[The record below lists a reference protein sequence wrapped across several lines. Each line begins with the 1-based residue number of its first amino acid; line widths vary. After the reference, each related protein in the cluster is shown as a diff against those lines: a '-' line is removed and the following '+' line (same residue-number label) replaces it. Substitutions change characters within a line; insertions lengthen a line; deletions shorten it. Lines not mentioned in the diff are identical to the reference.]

1 MIRVDN
7 NNHIGGKDMLGMV
20 DIEYIRKKHVIE
32 GWSIRKISRNL
43 NVARQT
49 VRKALQSTEIPKYNL
64 MKEKSCPVM
73 DPYKEIVKEW
83 LENDK
88 EQPKK
93 QRHTARRIYHRLC
106 EEYGFIGSEST
117 VRNYVR
123 ALKNEQKEIF
133 VPLTADWGEQAQV
146 DWGRAK
152 VYINGKEREVSLF
165 CLRLKASLVPFV
177 WASPTEKL
185 EAFLEGHKRAFKWL
199 GGIPENLVYDNPKT
213 AVTKILKGPHREE
226 HVVFSSLRAH
236 YLFDSEFCNP
246 AKGNEKGT
254 VENLVRYVRQNTM
267 VPLPDV
273 SSLEELNQILLSW
286 CEKQKQI
293 RIKEW
298 EQEVKELRPLP
309 SVPFKCSKTH
319 MVKPNSLLLFQIDR
333 NHYSVPYEYG
343 YRQLRV
349 EAYVD
354 KIEVYDKVKLV
365 AIHNRSYNQGE
376 KVMELEHYLPV
387 LAIKPRA
394 VKNALVVRKLPE
406 VYQQLRRLLCNHNTE
421 GYKEYAKILLLN
433 KEFKFTDV
441 MQSIEENINLGIVTY
456 AHIRQTIISRSISSK
471 PGERVATST
480 LPKLEIPVDNP
491 AKYNWLV
498 GGATA

>member
-1 MIRVDN
+1 
-7 NNHIGGKDMLGMV
+7 MLEMV
-20 DIEYIRKKHVIE
+20 DIEYIRKKHFIE
-32 GWSIRKISRNL
+32 GWSIRKISKNL

-49 VRKALQSTEIPKYNL
+49 VRKALQNTEIPKYNL
-64 MKEKSCPVM
+64 TKEKSCPVM

-83 LENDK
+83 LESDK

-93 QRHTARRIYHRLC
+93 QRHTARRIFHRLC
-106 EEYGFIGSEST
+106 EEYEFTGSEST

-123 ALKNEQKEIF
+123 MVKNEQKEVF

-185 EAFLEGHKRAFKWL
+185 EAFLEGHKRAFEWL
-199 GGIPENLVYDNPKT
+199 GGVPENLVYDNPKT

-273 SSLEELNQILLSW
+273 SSIEELNQILLSW

-309 SVPFKCSKTH
+309 SAPFKCSKTH

-406 VYQQLRRLLCNHNTE
+406 VYQQLRRLLCKHNTE

-433 KEFKFTDV
+433 KEFNFTDV

-456 AHIRQTIISRSISSK
+456 AHIRQTIISQSISPK

>member
-1 MIRVDN
+1 
-7 NNHIGGKDMLGMV
+7 MLEMV
-20 DIEYIRKKHVIE
+20 DIEYIRKKHLIE

-43 NVARQT
+43 SVARQT
-49 VRKALQSTEIPKYNL
+49 VRKVLQSSEIPKYNL
-64 MKEKSCPVM
+64 TKDKPCPVM
-73 DPYKEIVKEW
+73 DPFKEIVKEW

-88 EQPKK
+88 DQPKK
-93 QRHTARRIYHRLC
+93 QRHTARRIFHRLC
-106 EEYGFIGSEST
+106 EEYGFTGSEST

-123 ALKNEQKEIF
+123 AVKNEQKEVFI
-133 VPLTADWGEQAQV
+133 PLTADWGEQAQV

-152 VYINGKEREVSLF
+152 VYINGKEHEVSLF

-185 EAFLEGHKRAFKWL
+185 EAFLEGHKRAFEWL
-199 GGIPENLVYDNPKT
+199 GGVPENLVYDNPKT

-226 HVVFSSLRAH
+226 HVIFSSLRAH

-273 SSLEELNQILLSW
+273 ASMEELNQILLSW

-293 RIKEW
+293 HIKEW

-309 SVPFKCSKTH
+309 STPFKCSRTH
-319 MVKPNSLLLFQIDR
+319 MVKSNSLLLFQIDR

-343 YRQLRV
+343 FKQLRV

-354 KIEVYDKVKLV
+354 KLEIYDKAKLV
-365 AIHNRSYNQGE
+365 AIHNRSYNRGE

-394 VKNALVVRKLPE
+394 SKNALVVRKLPE
-406 VYQQLRRLLCNHNTE
+406 VYQQLRRLLCKHNTE

-433 KEFKFTDV
+433 KEFDFKDV
-441 MQSIEENINLGIVTY
+441 MSAIENNINLGTATY
-456 AHIRQTIISRSISSK
+456 VNIRQMLITQSISSK
-471 PGERVATST
+471 PEEKVAPST
-480 LPKLEIPVDNP
+480 LPRLEIPVDNP
-491 AKYNWLV
+491 AKYNRLV
-498 GGATA
+498 GGAIA